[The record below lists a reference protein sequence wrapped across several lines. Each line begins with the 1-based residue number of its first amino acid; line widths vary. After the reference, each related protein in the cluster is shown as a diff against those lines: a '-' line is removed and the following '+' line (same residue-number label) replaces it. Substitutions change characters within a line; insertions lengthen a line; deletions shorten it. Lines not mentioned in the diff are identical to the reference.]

1 MLQFFRN
8 NQLSTIPLV
17 LLYFLFFYTATWLAP
32 QPLEVVQT
40 QLQTQWGT
48 LSNAIGRLLGGSITA
63 YQILWAGLVLAQAFS
78 LNYLVNQYKLSK
90 RYSFV
95 TAAIVILCYNFVPV
109 ELSQLPI
116 LLGNSFLMLAIY
128 SLFACYDKKPTDGAI
143 FNAGFWLSM
152 AAAADW
158 AFSGYAVAMFF
169 GLLMLRPFNIREI
182 LLWSLGLLLPFFWL
196 WLYSF
201 MSGTAALF
209 WQNEILARYS
219 WPKWIGGQS
228 WLIYAAAA
236 LWALLL
242 LWQLLNTSIIYYRT
256 TLQEQKHISILYLML
271 LTVAIC
277 FFLLPQLQI
286 SHLLLAALPMSILM
300 SLNLQAISSN
310 TRAELLHW
318 FLFMSA
324 ALIQYRFLI
333 G

>member
-1 MLQFFRN
+1 
-8 NQLSTIPLV
+8 
-17 LLYFLFFYTATWLAP
+17 LYFLFFYTATWLAP
-32 QPLEVVQT
+32 QPLEIMQT

-48 LSNAIGRLLGGSITA
+48 VANAIGRLLGGSSAA
-63 YQILWAGLVLAQAFS
+63 YQILWGSLVLAQAFF

-90 RYSFV
+90 RYSFA
-95 TAAIVILCYNFVPV
+95 TAAVVILCYSFVPM

-116 LLGNSFLMLAIY
+116 LLSNSFLMLAIY
-128 SLFACYDKKPTDGAI
+128 SLFACYDKKPTDGSI

-152 AAAADW
+152 AAATDW
-158 AFSGYAVAMFF
+158 AFSGYAVATFL
-169 GLLMLRPFNIREI
+169 GLLMLRPLKTREI
-182 LLWSLGLLLPFFWL
+182 CLWIIGLIVPLFWL
-196 WLYSF
+196 WLYNF
-201 MSGTAALF
+201 INGNAIDF

-219 WPKWIGGQS
+219 WPKWTGGQS
-228 WLIYAAAA
+228 WLIYAVAAF
-236 LWALLL
+236 WALLL

-271 LTVAIC
+271 LTVATC
-277 FFLLPQLQI
+277 LFLLPQLQI

-300 SLNLQAISSN
+300 SLNLQAINSN